1 MKLKT
6 YSKVLSA
13 MAVSA
18 LLLSACSSDGGSTKS
33 NGKENNTAKVDTSA
47 FKTKSSNT
55 KADVADGVLNYGL
68 VSDTPFEGIL
78 NRAFYE
84 GQPDWEVMKFFDEN
98 LLGADDNFIYD
109 QSGPATYKLSN
120 ENKTITIKI
129 RDNLKWHN
137 GDPVTAED
145 LEYAYEVIGS
155 PKYAGARYDTQMS
168 MVEGME
174 AYHAGKAKKI
184 SGIKI
189 TDPHTISITFTQ
201 ANPSVLTGLWTAPL
215 PKKYL
220 AGIPV
225 DKIVSSDQIR
235 KKPIGF
241 GPYKIKS
248 IVQGESVTFEA
259 NNDYW
264 KGKPKM
270 KGVVLKV
277 VNPQIATASLQ
288 KGDLDAVGQLPVEQ
302 YDQAKKL
309 KNVEILGTVDLA
321 YSYIGFK
328 MGHYDAK
335 KGVNVMDPNNKFK
348 DKRLR
353 QAMGFALD
361 NKTVGEKLYKGLRF
375 PATTVVPPSFP
386 KYYDK
391 DVKGFT
397 YNKDKA
403 KKLLDEA
410 GYKDTNKDGFRE
422 DPNGKEFKLNFAT
435 MSGSDISE
443 PLAKFYIQSWKDVGL
458 NVELLDGRLHEFNSF
473 YDKLKKDDPKV
484 DIYQAAWGTGSDPD
498 PSGIWAK
505 EAPFNYT
512 RWVNDE
518 NDKLLKE
525 GISPKAFDESYRKE
539 VYNKWQELI
548 DEEAPVIPTLFRYTL
563 AGFNKRVKGAKMLG
577 GEVDDWYDVSVT
589 SESPEK

>member
-18 LLLSACSSDGGSTKS
+18 LLLSACSSGGDSKT
-33 NGKENNTAKVDTSA
+33 NGKENAKVDTSA

-55 KADVADGVLNYGL
+55 KADVSEGIFNYGL

-84 GQPDWEVMKFFDEN
+84 GQPDWEVLKFFDES
-98 LLGADDNFIYD
+98 LLGYDDNFIYD
-109 QSGPATYKLSN
+109 QSGAATYKLSN
-120 ENKTITIKI
+120 DNKTITLKIK
-129 RDNLKWHN
+129 DNVKWHN

-168 MVEGME
+168 MVEGMA

-189 TDPHTISITFTQ
+189 TDPHTISITFTE
-201 ANPSVLTGLWTAPL
+201 ANASMLTGLWATPL

-241 GPYKIKS
+241 GPYKVKS

-270 KGVVLKV
+270 KGVVLRV

-361 NKTVGEKLYKGLRF
+361 NKTVGEKLFKGLRF

-422 DPNGKEFKLNFAT
+422 DPNGKEFKLNFAS

-458 NVELLDGRLHEFNSF
+458 NVQLLDGRLHEFNSF

-484 DIYQAAWGTGSDPD
+484 DIYSAAWGTGSDPD

-525 GISPKAFDESYRKE
+525 GISPKAFDESYRTD